1 LSQWQAAKGGL
12 FSPGSAILNVTPK
25 SGKKKKAK
33 PKAEAGRYVK
43 LDELAM
49 RKRIVRGMYY
59 YIESIVLSLN
69 YAHKLILSF
78 ITINIYI

>member
-59 YIESIVLSLN
+59 YIESKVLSLN
-69 YAHKLILSF
+69 YLHKLFLSF